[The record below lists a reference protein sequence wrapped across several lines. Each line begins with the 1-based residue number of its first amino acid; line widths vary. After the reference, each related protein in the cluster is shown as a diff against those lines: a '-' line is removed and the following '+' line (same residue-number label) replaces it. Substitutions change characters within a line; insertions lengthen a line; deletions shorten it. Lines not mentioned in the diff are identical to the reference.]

1 MNKPLIKKICYL
13 FIKSLVVKKLLKK
26 VLSKIRQ
33 IKLRKRLEAREDR
46 IKSVQSQKRK
56 KPLIQP
62 INLRMSKLLLRFLI
76 FLLRILK
83 DGFSKVIEERKVE
96 EKLLILKW
104 SKIFRI
110 GFLSLLSLI
119 KNNLVLISLKKWLK
133 NLVISLINSK
143 HQKDGM
149 KSLLSVLIRKSI
161 NSLIQN
167 PRKK

>member
-1 MNKPLIKKICYL
+1 
-13 FIKSLVVKKLLKK
+13 
-26 VLSKIRQ
+26 
-33 IKLRKRLEAREDR
+33 
-46 IKSVQSQKRK
+46 
-56 KPLIQP
+56 
-62 INLRMSKLLLRFLI
+62 MSKLLLRFLI

-161 NSLIQN
+161 NSLI
-167 PRKK
+167 